1 MGGFPRCPWL
11 LLLLLAAVLLLPGCN
26 GREAQLS
33 ANGTIEATQVR
44 VVAEVSGQLKELA
57 VTEGDRV
64 KAGQILAR
72 LDASTYQTQMEQ
84 AQAAVDSAGAGLAE
98 ARSGSRTQD
107 IEAAQ
112 HEAER
117 LAAQAAAAQEQVS
130 QLEDSLART
139 EALYEQGAAA
149 EKDLTSLESQL
160 KVARYQW
167 QGAQAALE
175 AARSRLALL
184 EAGNRPETIQ
194 RQEAG
199 VRQSQ
204 AGLDMARL
212 NLKKTELTA
221 PVSAVVAR
229 LNFSQG
235 ELVNPGAEIVT
246 LLDDTDLWLNVYVP
260 ENKLGRV
267 KVGQTVSITVD
278 TYPGR
283 VFPGRV
289 TYIAPEAEFT
299 PRNVQTKEDRV
310 NLVFQ
315 VKVQV
320 TEGQDALRPGLPA
333 DVIF

>member
-1 MGGFPRCPWL
+1 MGGFPRRPWL
-11 LLLLLAAVLLLPGCN
+11 LLLFLAAVLLLPGCN

-235 ELVNPGAEIVT
+235 EFVNPGAEIVT

-260 ENKLGRV
+260 ENKLGQV

>member
-235 ELVNPGAEIVT
+235 EFVNPGAEIVT

-260 ENKLGRV
+260 ENKLGQV